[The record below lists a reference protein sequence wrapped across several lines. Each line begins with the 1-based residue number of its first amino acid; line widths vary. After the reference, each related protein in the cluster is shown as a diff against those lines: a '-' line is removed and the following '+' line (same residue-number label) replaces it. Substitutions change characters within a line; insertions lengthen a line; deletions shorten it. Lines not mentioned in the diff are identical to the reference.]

1 VSSHPN
7 PLSEA
12 ERRARDATMIRL
24 VRAGSPV
31 TEVAARFGLR
41 TRRVYTICRE
51 RGLTFGYDGSLGRN
65 ADRRRLY
72 RAIAKAAAE
81 GMTLHEICTRLQ
93 TTVGVVQRACLKHGT
108 KPRRKPNA
116 LFERLLAAR
125 RGARQRLTRR
135 AGPGGLALLINGE
148 FRAARPRAV
157 ARLLLGSDLST
168 TQIARRHGMS
178 TRGVTKVWARLSV
191 LSMRR

>member
-1 VSSHPN
+1 MSSHPN

-12 ERRARDATMIRL
+12 ERRARDAIIIRL

-31 TEVAARFGLR
+31 KDVAAKFGLR
-41 TRRVYTICRE
+41 NRRVYTICRE
-51 RGLTFGYDGSLGRN
+51 RGVAFGYNGNLGRN

-81 GMTLHEICTRLQ
+81 GMTLHEICSRLQ

-108 KPRRKPNA
+108 KPRRKPHA
-116 LFERLLAAR
+116 GYRRMLAERRAAC
-125 RGARQRLTRR
+125 QRLERR
-135 AGPGGLALLINGE
+135 AGPGGLASVLAGQ

-168 TQIARRHGMS
+168 TQIARRHGM
-178 TRGVTKVWARLSV
+178 TAGGVLKVWARLSA
-191 LSMRR
+191 LSGRR